1 MIKQLIIF
9 LKPFCIQSYNIS
21 IYSLSN
27 RCELDHCELSIF
39 TIYAHIDDDIDDD
52 DDDVTI
58 IGDYL
63 YRFALLLSFNVGYCK
78 DV

>member
-27 RCELDHCELSIF
+27 RCEFDHYELSIY
-39 TIYAHIDDDIDDD
+39 TIYAHVDDDIDDD
-52 DDDVTI
+52 DVVI
-58 IGDYL
+58 IGEYL
-63 YRFALLLSFNVGYCK
+63 NRIALLLSFDVGYCK